1 MGIPVDASLLKNRTV
16 VSMNGGASLGTVE
29 DVLFDTDR
37 LRVAALV
44 LRHDGTRLILPFGAV
59 QHIGAE
65 ELTVA
70 DAEFGHQQAPSEGSL
85 TPMRALSDLVGLR
98 VVDDE
103 AKYLGDVRSLTI
115 DDETGALT
123 EVEAHEG
130 GVLGLGGTST
140 VVPVSAIRGI
150 GDQFVTAEMS
160 APSALPSA

>member
-1 MGIPVDASLLKNRTV
+1 MDASQLKNRTV
-16 VSMNGGASLGTVE
+16 VSMSGGASLGTVD
-29 DVLFDTDR
+29 DVLFDIDQ
-37 LRVAALV
+37 LRVASLV

-65 ELTVA
+65 ALTVT
-70 DAEFGHQQAPSEGSL
+70 DVDFGQTEPPEGSL
-85 TPMRALSDLVGLR
+85 NRMRALSDLVGLR
-98 VVDDE
+98 VLNSE
-103 AKYLGDVRSLTI
+103 AKYLGDVRALTI

-160 APSALPSA
+160 AMGAN